1 MAERPGRSK
10 AMESESGRLA
20 ASREIVNFLQK
31 YTEVIELQLVGVRA
45 MIEESVETVMTG
57 INDLSKET
65 AEKAKSANAALE
77 QTYLDPDAKTKDL
90 VGFIQDSVDGLI
102 KEAQENKESSQ
113 ESKVLDNQLRRF
125 GGKFSKHMEALSS
138 IDKEVSQTLYKMVSS
153 LSNDDVIRQKLEHI
167 CDSVHALQVS
177 LSSVLVN
184 FEESYKLKEVKKM
197 KDDLLGYTF
206 RLYTAEDE
214 KAIFKQFFKTPD

>member
-1 MAERPGRSK
+1 MEAES
-10 AMESESGRLA
+10 ARLA

-45 MIEESVETVMTG
+45 MIEESVETVMSG

-65 AEKAKSANAALE
+65 AEKAQSATATLE
-77 QTYLDPDAKTKDL
+77 KTYLEPDAKTKDL
-90 VGFIQDSVDGLI
+90 VSFIQDSVDGLI
-102 KEAQENKESSQ
+102 NEAQQNKDPSQ
-113 ESKVLDNQLRRF
+113 METSVLDNQMRRF

-138 IDKEVSQTLYKMVSS
+138 IDQEVSQILYKMVSS
-153 LSNDDVIRQKLEHI
+153 LSTDDVIRQKLEHI

-184 FEESYKLKEVKKM
+184 FEESYKLKEVRKM
-197 KDDLLGYTF
+197 KEDLLGYTF
-206 RLYTAEDE
+206 KLYTAEDE
-214 KAIFKQFFKTPD
+214 KVIFKQFFKTPD

>member
-1 MAERPGRSK
+1 MDSEAE
-10 AMESESGRLA
+10 RLA

-45 MIEESVETVMTG
+45 MIEESVETVMSG

-65 AEKAKSANAALE
+65 AEKAESANAALE
-77 QTYLDPDAKTKDL
+77 KTYLDPDAKTKDL

-102 KEAQENKESSQ
+102 KEAQENKDASQMESS
-113 ESKVLDNQLRRF
+113 VLDNQLRRF

-138 IDKEVSQTLYKMVSS
+138 IDKEVSSTLYKMVSS
-153 LSNDDVIRQKLEHI
+153 LSNDDVIRQKLEHA

-184 FEESYKLKEVKKM
+184 FEESYRLREVKKM

>member
-1 MAERPGRSK
+1 MDA
-10 AMESESGRLA
+10 ESGRLA

-45 MIEESVETVMTG
+45 MIEESVETVMGG

-65 AEKAKSANAALE
+65 AEKAKSATSALE
-77 QTYLDPDAKTKDL
+77 STYLDPDAKTKDL
-90 VGFIQDSVDGLI
+90 VSFIQKSVDGLI
-102 KEAQENKESSQ
+102 DEAQQNKEASQVESS
-113 ESKVLDNQLRRF
+113 VLDNQLRRF

-138 IDKEVSQTLYKMVSS
+138 IDQEVSAVLYKMVSS
-153 LSNDDVIRQKLEHI
+153 LSNDDVIRQKLEHV

-184 FEESYKLKEVKKM
+184 FEDSYKLKEVKRM
-197 KDDLLGYTF
+197 KEDLLGYTF
-206 RLYTAEDE
+206 KLYTAEDE
-214 KAIFKQFFKTPD
+214 KAIFTQFFKKPD